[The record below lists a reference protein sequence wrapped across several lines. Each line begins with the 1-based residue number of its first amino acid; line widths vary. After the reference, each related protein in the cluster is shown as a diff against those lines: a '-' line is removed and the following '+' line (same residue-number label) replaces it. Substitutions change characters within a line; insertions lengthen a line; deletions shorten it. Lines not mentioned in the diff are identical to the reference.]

1 MSIFIVV
8 VTIIILIFK
17 NEQYKK
23 GSYYKITKNPYLA
36 IMFDKGKYGEYLTYK
51 SLKYFENTDGKLLFN
66 LYIPKGE
73 YKTTEIDV
81 LLICTKGLFVV
92 ESKNYSGWIFGNEIQ
107 RNWTQIIYN
116 HKKHFYN
123 PIMQNKSH
131 IKCLKNLVG
140 QNIPMFSVIVFSD
153 RCTLKDITIKSDAI
167 RVINQHNLQAFITR
181 ICNNIEQNLLT
192 EMEINDIYNTL
203 YPYTQ
208 VSYQEKIHHTE
219 KILSG
224 YKN

>member
-8 VTIIILIFK
+8 LTIIILIFK

-23 GSYYKITKNPYLA
+23 GSYYKITKNSYLA
-36 IMFDKGKYGEYLTYK
+36 IRFDKGKYGEYLTYK
-51 SLKYFENTDGKLLFN
+51 SLKYFENTGGKLLFN

-73 YKTTEIDV
+73 YKTTEIDA
-81 LLICTKGLFVV
+81 LLICPKGLFVV

-116 HKKHFYN
+116 HKKRFYN

-153 RCTLKDITIKSDAI
+153 RCTLKDITIKNDAI
-167 RVINQHNLQAFITR
+167 RVINQHNLKAFITR
-181 ICNNIEQNLLT
+181 ICNNIQQNLLT

-208 VSYQEKIHHTE
+208 VSCEEKIHHKE
-219 KILSG
+219 KILSN